1 MQTYFLF
8 LLDCSQKKIKK
19 NYIGSLAFQMGLKP
33 SSRSTTLTAKFKFS
47 LSSSSPPPPPLIP
60 KLCNRAK
67 MASTNPND
75 LFSSLISDI
84 KSYSGNDP
92 LLPWISGVRKMKN
105 ILPPHLL
112 KEKLPRFLQ
121 KCAQTFDSNRRY
133 RNDLRYLRI
142 WLQLMDFVDDPKALL
157 RTMEMKKIGT
167 KRALFYQAY
176 ALYYEKI
183 KKFDDAEKL
192 YHLGVQNL
200 AEPLDELQK
209 SYEQFIQRMKRHRNK
224 RVQREERRTKRPL
237 SDHNTT
243 DQECPQNTM
252 PLNEAK
258 ENAGSKLY
266 RDDSVVAKFVDS
278 AIVGRSE
285 AEDACHHGLV
295 EPTIN
300 MKEAMNAIN
309 SMFKEP
315 IEPANFVRKTYR
327 GQHKVD
333 QSTSNVLEVFI
344 DENSDNKVGSTCQSD
359 KEKFIAQ
366 INKADQPPQ
375 EPLKIFVDDEMSND
389 SEPSETQTSADDS
402 PSSSSRVDA
411 FVFLRP
417 QDHQSESSNEMK
429 VDKSSRKTRT
439 KFREDTVVRRFV
451 GSAILDEPEVENIC
465 HHGLVDPTVNLKE
478 AMEDING
485 MFGKPIDFVRT
496 TRRKRQEKAAVSENN
511 DFGGFSIL
519 ADDEFNHSEGPQP
532 PRKSSSKDNLDLHEP
547 TIFTKEAM
555 DDINDLFKMPL
566 DF

>member
-1 MQTYFLF
+1 
-8 LLDCSQKKIKK
+8 
-19 NYIGSLAFQMGLKP
+19 
-33 SSRSTTLTAKFKFS
+33 
-47 LSSSSPPPPPLIP
+47 
-60 KLCNRAK
+60 
-67 MASTNPND
+67 MASTNHND

-92 LLPWISGVRKMKN
+92 LLPWLSGVRNMKN
-105 ILPPHLL
+105 SLPPHLL

-157 RTMEMKKIGT
+157 RTMEMKKIGV

-243 DQECPQNTM
+243 GQGCSVVENNENLCRVIGSSIEQEHTYSRNILTECSQNMM
-252 PLNEAK
+252 PLNKVK

-315 IEPANFVRKTYR
+315 IEPANVVRRTYR
-327 GQHKVD
+327 GQPKVD
-333 QSTSNVLEVFI
+333 QSTSNVLEVFM
-344 DENSDNKVGSTCQSD
+344 DENPDNMVGSTCQSD
-359 KEKFIAQ
+359 EEKFLVPK
-366 INKADQPPQ
+366 NKTDQSPQ

-402 PSSSSRVDA
+402 PSSSSKVDA
-411 FVFLRP
+411 YVFLRP

-429 VDKSSRKTRT
+429 VEKSSRKTRT

-465 HHGLVDPTVNLKE
+465 HHGLVDPTINLKE
-478 AMEDING
+478 AMEDIND

-519 ADDEFNHSEGPQP
+519 ADDEFNNSEGPRP
-532 PRKSSSKDNLDLHEP
+532 PRKSSSKDNFDLHEL